1 MNMKPALNIKSVNKK
16 FDGTVALDDFSLEI
30 PQNSITGIIGP
41 NGAGKTTLF
50 NVITGFL
57 PLDSGKII
65 YNGKNLSRMPSYKIA
80 RAGIARTFQQLRLI
94 TRMTVLDNILLSFQN
109 QAGEYL
115 KNTFLFPGR
124 VKKQER
130 KNREKANELLA
141 FMGIE
146 EKAGDLVEDLSYGQQ
161 KMISLACCLASG
173 ADLLLLDEPVA
184 GINPSMIEKILMVI
198 KKLPEAGKTFVII
211 EHNIEAVM
219 RVCDRV
225 IFMDEGKK
233 IAEGDPESVRHDP
246 AVIEAYLE

>member
-1 MNMKPALNIKSVNKK
+1 MDPVLSIINVNKK

-30 PQNSITGIIGP
+30 PRDSITGIIGP

-50 NVITGFL
+50 NAITGFL

-65 YNGKNLSRMPSYKIA
+65 YNGKNLSKMPSYKIA
-80 RAGIARTFQQLRLI
+80 RSGITRTFQQLRLI
-94 TRMTVLDNILLSFQN
+94 TRMTVKDNILLSFQN
-109 QAGEYL
+109 QAGEHL
-115 KNTFLFPGR
+115 KNIFLFPGR
-124 VKKQER
+124 VKNQEE
-130 KNREKANELLA
+130 KNQEKTNELLA

-146 EKAGDLVEDLSYGQQ
+146 EKADDLVEDLSYGQQ

-184 GINPSMIEKILMVI
+184 GINPEMILKILKII
-198 KKLPEAGKTFVII
+198 KKLQEAGKTFVLI

-219 RVCDRV
+219 QVCDRV

>member
-1 MNMKPALNIKSVNKK
+1 MDAVLRVININKK

-30 PQNSITGIIGP
+30 PRDSITGIIGP

-80 RAGIARTFQQLRLI
+80 RTGIVRTFQQLRLI
-94 TRMTVLDNILLSFQN
+94 TRITVLDNILLSFQN
-109 QAGEYL
+109 QAGEHL
-115 KNTFLFPGR
+115 KNTFLFPGQVR
-124 VKKQER
+124 KQER

-141 FMGIE
+141 FMSIE
-146 EKAGDLVEDLSYGQQ
+146 EKADDLVEDLSYGQQ

-184 GINPSMIEKILMVI
+184 GINPEMIEKILRII
-198 KKLPEAGKTFVII
+198 KKLQEAGKTFVLI

-219 RVCDRV
+219 QVCDRV

>member
-1 MNMKPALNIKSVNKK
+1 MKPALSIINVNKN

-30 PQNSITGIIGP
+30 PQNSIIGIIGP

-57 PLDSGKII
+57 SLDSGEVRC
-65 YNGKNLSRMPSYKIA
+65 NGKNLRRIPSYRIA
-80 RAGIARTFQQLRLI
+80 RLGIARTFQQLRLI
-94 TRMTVLDNILLSFQN
+94 TRMTVQDNILLSFQN

-115 KNTFLFPGR
+115 KNTFLFPSR
-124 VKKQER
+124 VKEQETR
-130 KNREKANELLA
+130 NQEKAKELLA

-161 KMISLACCLASG
+161 KMVSLACCLASG

-184 GINPSMIEKILMVI
+184 GINPEMIEKILTVI
-198 KKLPEAGKTFVII
+198 KKLPEEGKTVVLI

-219 RVCDRV
+219 QVCDRV
-225 IFMDEGKK
+225 VFMNEGKK
-233 IAEGDPESVRHDP
+233 LAEGDPESVRHDP
-246 AVIEAYLE
+246 AAIEAYLG

>member
-1 MNMKPALNIKSVNKK
+1 MDQVLSIINVNKK

-57 PLDSGKII
+57 PMDSGKII
-65 YNGKNLSRMPSYKIA
+65 YNGKNLSKMPSYKIGKT
-80 RAGIARTFQQLRLI
+80 GITRTFQQLRLI
-94 TRMTVLDNILLSFQN
+94 TSITVLDNILLSFQN
-109 QAGEYL
+109 QAGENL
-115 KNTFLFPGR
+115 KNIFLFPGR
-124 VKKQER
+124 VMEQE
-130 KNREKANELLA
+130 KGNCEKANELLA

-146 EKAGDLVEDLSYGQQ
+146 EKADDLVEDLSYGQQ

-184 GINPSMIEKILMVI
+184 GINPEMIEKILRVI
-198 KKLPEAGKTFVII
+198 KKLQKAGKTFVLI

-219 RVCDRV
+219 QVCDRV

-233 IAEGDPESVRHDP
+233 IAEGDPESVRNNP
-246 AVIEAYLE
+246 AVIEAYLG

>member
-1 MNMKPALNIKSVNKK
+1 MDSVLSVIKLNKK
-16 FDGTVALDDFSLEI
+16 FDGTIALDDFSLEI
-30 PQNSITGIIGP
+30 PRDSITGIIGP

-80 RAGIARTFQQLRLI
+80 STGIVRTFQQLRLI

-109 QAGEYL
+109 QAGENL
-115 KNTFLFPGR
+115 KNTFLFPGQ

-130 KNREKANELLA
+130 RNREKANELLA

-184 GINPSMIEKILMVI
+184 GINPEMIEKILKII
-198 KKLPEAGKTFVII
+198 KKLQEAGKTFVLI

-219 RVCDRV
+219 QVCDRV

-233 IAEGDPESVRHDP
+233 IAEGNPESVRHDP

>member
-1 MNMKPALNIKSVNKK
+1 MKPFLSIINVNKK

-30 PQNSITGIIGP
+30 PRDSITGIIGP

-50 NVITGFL
+50 NMITGFL

-80 RAGIARTFQQLRLI
+80 KTGITRTFQQLRLI

-109 QAGEYL
+109 QDGEHL
-115 KNTFLFPGR
+115 KNTFFFPGQ

-146 EKAGDLVEDLSYGQQ
+146 EKADDLVEDLSYGQQ
-161 KMISLACCLASG
+161 KMVSLACCLASG

-184 GINPSMIEKILMVI
+184 GINPEMIVKILKII
-198 KKLPEAGKTFVII
+198 KKLQEAGKTFVLI

-219 RVCDRV
+219 QVCDRV

-233 IAEGDPESVRHDP
+233 VAEGDPESVRHDP

>member
-1 MNMKPALNIKSVNKK
+1 MKSALNIKSVNKK

-30 PQNSITGIIGP
+30 SRDSITGIIGP

-57 PLDSGKII
+57 PLDSGEII

-80 RAGIARTFQQLRLI
+80 RTGIVRTFQQLRLI

-109 QAGEYL
+109 QAGENL
-115 KNTFLFPGR
+115 KNTFLFPGQ

-161 KMISLACCLASG
+161 KMVSLACCLASG

-184 GINPSMIEKILMVI
+184 GINPETIEKILTVI
-198 KKLPEAGKTFVII
+198 KKLPEEGKTVILI
-211 EHNIEAVM
+211 EHNIEAVIQ
-219 RVCDRV
+219 VCDRV

>member
-1 MNMKPALNIKSVNKK
+1 MDQVVNIINVNKK
-16 FDGTVALDDFSLEI
+16 FDGTLALDDFSLEI
-30 PQNSITGIIGP
+30 PRDSITGIIGP

-50 NVITGFL
+50 NAITGFL

-80 RAGIARTFQQLRLI
+80 RTGIVRTFQQLRLI

-109 QAGEYL
+109 QAGEHL
-115 KNTFLFPGR
+115 KNTFLFPGQIM
-124 VKKQER
+124 KQER

-146 EKAGDLVEDLSYGQQ
+146 EKAGDLIEDLSYVQQ

-184 GINPSMIEKILMVI
+184 GINPELIEKILKII
-198 KKLPEAGKTFVII
+198 KKLQRAGKTFVLI
-211 EHNIEAVM
+211 EHNIEAVTQ
-219 RVCDRV
+219 VCDRV

-233 IAEGDPESVRHDP
+233 IAEGNPESVRHDP

>member
-1 MNMKPALNIKSVNKK
+1 MDQVLSIINVNKK

-57 PLDSGKII
+57 PMDSGKII
-65 YNGKNLSRMPSYKIA
+65 YNGKNLSKMPSYKIGKT
-80 RAGIARTFQQLRLI
+80 GITRTFQQLRLI
-94 TRMTVLDNILLSFQN
+94 TSITVLDNILLSFQN
-109 QAGEYL
+109 QAGENL
-115 KNTFLFPGR
+115 KNIFLFPGR
-124 VKKQER
+124 VMEQE
-130 KNREKANELLA
+130 KGNCEKANELLA

-146 EKAGDLVEDLSYGQQ
+146 EKADDLVEDLSYGQQ

-184 GINPSMIEKILMVI
+184 GINPELIEKILKII
-198 KKLPEAGKTFVII
+198 KKLQKAGKTFVLI

-219 RVCDRV
+219 QVCDRV

-233 IAEGDPESVRHDP
+233 IAEGDPESVRNNP
-246 AVIEAYLE
+246 AVIEAYLG

>member
-1 MNMKPALNIKSVNKK
+1 MRPFLSIINVNKK
-16 FDGTVALDDFSLEI
+16 FDGTIALDNFSLEI
-30 PQNSITGIIGP
+30 PRDSITGIIGP

-57 PLDSGKII
+57 PLDSGEII

-80 RAGIARTFQQLRLI
+80 RTGIVRTFQQLRLI

-109 QAGEYL
+109 QAGENL
-115 KNTFLFPGR
+115 KNTFLFPR
-124 VKKQER
+124 QVKKQER

-161 KMISLACCLASG
+161 KMVSLACCLASG

-184 GINPSMIEKILMVI
+184 GINPEIIEKILKII
-198 KKLPEAGKTFVII
+198 KKLQKAGKTFVLI

-219 RVCDRV
+219 QVCDRV

-233 IAEGDPESVRHDP
+233 LAEGDPESVRHDP
-246 AVIEAYLE
+246 AVIDAYLE

>member
-1 MNMKPALNIKSVNKK
+1 MKPALNIKSVNKK

-80 RAGIARTFQQLRLI
+80 RRGIVRTFQQLRLI
-94 TRMTVLDNILLSFQN
+94 NRMTVQDNILLSFQN
-109 QAGEYL
+109 QAGESL
-115 KNTFLFPGR
+115 KNTFLLPGR
-124 VKKQER
+124 VREQER
-130 KNREKANELLA
+130 RNQKKAKELLA

-146 EKAGDLVEDLSYGQQ
+146 DKADDLVEDLSYGQQ
-161 KMISLACCLASG
+161 KMVSLACCLASG
-173 ADLLLLDEPVA
+173 ANLLLLDEPVA
-184 GINPSMIEKILMVI
+184 GINPETIEKILTVI
-198 KKLPEAGKTFVII
+198 KKLPEEGKTVVMI
-211 EHNIEAVM
+211 EHNIDAVM
-219 RVCDRV
+219 QVCDQV
-225 IFMDEGKK
+225 VFMNEGEK

-246 AVIEAYLE
+246 AVIDAYLE

>member
-1 MNMKPALNIKSVNKK
+1 MDQVLNIINVNKK
-16 FDGTVALDDFSLEI
+16 FDGTIALDDFSLEI
-30 PQNSITGIIGP
+30 PRDSITGIIGP

-50 NVITGFL
+50 NAITGFL

-80 RAGIARTFQQLRLI
+80 RTGIVRTFQQLRLI
-94 TRMTVLDNILLSFQN
+94 TRMTVQDNILLSFQN
-109 QAGEYL
+109 QAGENL

-124 VKKQER
+124 VKNQEE
-130 KNREKANELLA
+130 KNQEKTNELLA
-141 FMGIE
+141 FMSIE
-146 EKAGDLVEDLSYGQQ
+146 EKANDLVEDLSYGQQ
-161 KMISLACCLASG
+161 KMVSLACCLASG

-184 GINPSMIEKILMVI
+184 GINPELIEKILKVI
-198 KKLPEAGKTFVII
+198 KKLQEAGKTFVLI

-219 RVCDRV
+219 QVCDRV

>member
-1 MNMKPALNIKSVNKK
+1 MDPVLTIINSNKK

-30 PQNSITGIIGP
+30 PKDSITGIIGP

-65 YNGKNLSRMPSYKIA
+65 HNDKNLSRMPSYKIA

-109 QAGEYL
+109 QAGENL
-115 KNTFLFPGR
+115 KNTFFFPGR
-124 VKKQER
+124 VKEQEE
-130 KNREKANELLA
+130 KNKEKANELLT

-146 EKAGDLVEDLSYGQQ
+146 EKANDLIEDLSYGQQ

-184 GINPSMIEKILMVI
+184 GINPEMIEKILKII
-198 KKLPEAGKTFVII
+198 KKLREAGKTFVLI

-219 RVCDRV
+219 QVCDRV